1 LPELTIILDTPP
13 TECKDRMSARGRGM
27 EEGVPLDYLQ
37 ALGKVYD
44 ENYKRL
50 GVKTVKKFFSAS
62 PSATAEEII
71 ALAES
76 EFTEYER

>member
-1 LPELTIILDTPP
+1 
-13 TECKDRMSARGRGM
+13 M

-44 ENYKRL
+44 KNFNKL
-50 GVKTVKKFFSAS
+50 GVKTVKKFFEAS

-71 ALAES
+71 TLAES
-76 EFTEYER
+76 EFKEYDR